1 LIDEARYRD
10 TYRSVNERPCPFE
23 KAILTNRCGCELSQ
37 RILLA
42 EREAASCAHADA
54 RARCVELLEYLRD
67 KARFALKETRIG
79 GPLPHGKEIKVQVGG
94 MLGLQELVGAAAQGS
109 ATVDNVH
116 AVLDAAVSRY
126 GSIQHIPYQEL
137 VRHVLN
143 YQHRRR
149 RG

>member
-23 KAILTNRCGCELSQ
+23 KAVLTNRCGCELSQ

-42 EREAASCAHADA
+42 EREAASCAHVDA
-54 RARCVELLEYLRD
+54 RDRCVELLGLLRD

-79 GPLPHGKEIKVQVGG
+79 APLPHGKEIKVQVGG
-94 MLGLQELVGAAAQGS
+94 MLGLQELVGIAAQG
-109 ATVDNVH
+109 ATTVNNVS
-116 AVLDAAVSRY
+116 AVLDAALNRY
-126 GSIQHIPYQEL
+126 GSIQDLPFQDL

-143 YQHRRR
+143 YEQRRR

>member
-23 KAILTNRCGCELSQ
+23 KSILTNRCGCELSQ

-54 RARCVELLEYLRD
+54 RARCVELLGELRD

-109 ATVDNVH
+109 NTVGNAH
-116 AVLDAAVSRY
+116 AVLDAAVSRF
-126 GSIQHIPYQEL
+126 GSIRNIPYQEL

-143 YQHRRR
+143 YQQRRR